1 MARRRSVPLTEVEQR
16 LMEIVWDLGTATV
29 AQVHEAIPEPERPAY
44 NTVQTM
50 MKILE
55 RKAYV
60 RHRAEGRAFVYTPVV
75 DREAAARTALTHLMQ
90 RFFGGSPHAL
100 ALNLIEGDH
109 LSRNDLDELER
120 TILKAKEEKDER

>member
-16 LMEIVWDLGTATV
+16 LMEIVWASGPVTV
-29 AQVHEAIPEPERPAY
+29 GQVVDALPELDRPAY

-60 RHRAEGRAFVYTPVV
+60 KHRAEGRAFVYQAIV
-75 DREAAARTALTHLMQ
+75 DRDAAARTALSQVVQ
-90 RFFGGSPHAL
+90 RFFGGSPRAL
-100 ALNLIEGDH
+100 ALNLVQGDH
-109 LSRNDLDELER
+109 LSEDELDELAR
-120 TILKAKEEKDER
+120 TIERAKDES